1 MSTPASTGLS
11 APSAPPVAKE
21 RRRLPRWWP
30 VAALVVAIAVLSLLR
45 IVTGADDLTSA
56 GTIGATL
63 VATIPIMLAG
73 LGGLWSERAGVVNI
87 GLEGMMILGTYGAGY
102 FGYHYGAWAG
112 VLGAIALGAVGGL
125 IHAVA
130 TVLFG
135 VDHVI
140 SGVAINI
147 IALGA
152 VQYLAALTFTGKPGG
167 GQTQSPKIPDL
178 PALTITPLSNS
189 LGDLEDKEWF
199 FVSEVAALLR
209 ALVTNLS
216 VLVIISLLLL
226 VVSWW
231 VLWRTPFG
239 LRLRSCGESP
249 AAAESLGVAVL
260 RYKFAAVIIS
270 GSLAGLAGG
279 VLAIVAS
286 SNYRDGQ
293 TGGRGY
299 IGLAAMIF
307 GNWRPGGLLAGSGL
321 FGYTQTLG
329 LRQGGDSVHALLLA
343 VAVLALALAVLRVR
357 STGPLVL
364 GAVVALSVVGTLLLG
379 LVFAGPWWLVLVVLV
394 LLAAALAVMIITVA
408 AGPRRDGI
416 FIAAMAAVV
425 GGVYITIDTV
435 PDDFTTMT
443 PYVITLLVLAFASQ
457 RLRMPAA
464 DGQVYRKG
472 SAG

>member
-1 MSTPASTGLS
+1 MSVPATATGVVE
-11 APSAPPVAKE
+11 PPAAGDKK
-21 RRRLPRWWP
+21 RRLPRFWP
-30 VAALVVAIAVLSLLR
+30 LYAVLMAVFVLSVLEL
-45 IVTGADDLTSA
+45 VTGAEDLGSS
-56 GTIGATL
+56 GTLKATL
-63 VATIPIMLAG
+63 IATMPIMLAG

-112 VLGAIALGAVGGL
+112 VLGAIFMGMIGGL

-130 TVLFG
+130 TVVFG
-135 VDHVI
+135 VDHII

-152 VQYLAALTFTGKPGG
+152 VQYLAALTFADLPGG
-167 GQTQSPKIPDL
+167 GTTQSPKIPDVQT
-178 PALTITPLSNS
+178 LTIGPLSDG
-189 LGDLEDKEWF
+189 LFDVEKKDWF
-199 FVSEVAALLR
+199 FVSELAAMAR
-209 ALVTNLS
+209 AMVDNLS
-216 VLVIISLLLL
+216 FLVILSLLLL
-226 VVSWW
+226 VLTWW

-249 AAAESLGVAVL
+249 AAAESLGVKVL
-260 RYKFAAVIIS
+260 RYKFVAVLIS
-270 GSLAGLAGG
+270 GGLAGLAGG
-279 VLAIVAS
+279 ILAMVAS

-307 GNWRPGGLLAGSGL
+307 GNWRPGGLLTGSGL

-329 LRQGGDSVHALLLA
+329 LRPGDSVKALLLA
-343 VAVLALALAVLRVR
+343 GAVLAVAAAYLQARRGSRV
-357 STGPLVL
+357 SAIVM
-364 GAVVALSVVGTLLLG
+364 ASVG
-379 LVFAGPWWLVLVVLV
+379 V
-394 LLAAALAVMIITVA
+394 LLA
-408 AGPRRDGI
+408 
-416 FIAAMAAVV
+416 VV
-425 GGVYITIDTV
+425 YFVVDTV
-435 PDDFTTMT
+435 PNDFSGMT

-464 DGQVYRKG
+464 DGQIYRKG

>member
-1 MSTPASTGLS
+1 VSIPATATHTAGEPGL
-11 APSAPPVAKE
+11 APVR
-21 RRRLPRWWP
+21 RRRLPRWWWA
-30 VAALVVAIAVLSLLR
+30 VALLVVLAALSLLE
-45 IVTGADDLTSA
+45 IVTDAHDLTSS
-56 GTIGATL
+56 GTIAATL
-63 VATIPIMLAG
+63 VATVPIMLAG

-87 GLEGMMILGTYGAGY
+87 GLEGMMILGTWGAGY
-102 FGYHYGAWAG
+102 FGYHHGAWAG
-112 VLGAIALGAVGGL
+112 VLGAIVMGMIGGL
-125 IHAVA
+125 VHAIA

-135 VDHVI
+135 VDHII

-152 VQYLAALTFTGKPGG
+152 VQYLASRTFVGLPGG
-167 GQTQSPKIPDL
+167 GQTQSPKIPDVSTV
-178 PALTITPLSNS
+178 TIGPLSDA
-189 LGDLEDKEWF
+189 LGDVEGRDLF
-199 FVSEVAALLR
+199 LVSEVAALLR

-216 VLVIISLLLL
+216 LLVVVALLLL
-226 VVSWW
+226 LLSYV

-249 AAAESLGVAVL
+249 AAAESLGVSVL
-260 RYKFAAVIIS
+260 RYKFVAVLVS
-270 GSLAGLAGG
+270 GGLAGLAGG
-279 VLAIVAS
+279 FLAMVAA

-321 FGYTQTLG
+321 FGYTETLG
-329 LRQGGDSVHALLLA
+329 LRQGGTSVHALLLA
-343 VAVLALALAVLRVR
+343 LAVLALAAAVWQVR
-357 STGPLVL
+357 QAQQRAALVT
-364 GAVVALSVVGTLLLG
+364 GAVALLIGALY
-379 LVFAGPWWLVLVVLV
+379 FA
-394 LLAAALAVMIITVA
+394 
-408 AGPRRDGI
+408 
-416 FIAAMAAVV
+416 
-425 GGVYITIDTV
+425 IDEV
-435 PDDFTTMT
+435 PGDFTRMT